1 MTQQANSGLAPRDA
15 RPKEQV
21 VVFAI
26 GEQSFVISAS
36 SVQEI
41 RSTDSLGGN
50 VVELDRPVL
59 PKVRHIVERDARS
72 YYVVSGYEHFH
83 LPLSRPTSVL
93 ILRNVPVAV
102 LVDRIEE
109 MAEMRVLLGLPRSFS
124 GEERTWYRGVTVL
137 GHKVVPVA
145 EPRGFLTAEELRCLE
160 EENPGLLQTVV
171 HPAGTSRR
179 RQGERA

>member
-1 MTQQANSGLAPRDA
+1 MTQPASPGLMPRDT
-15 RPKEQV
+15 RPREQV
-21 VVFAI
+21 VMFSIA
-26 GEQSFVISAS
+26 EYSFVISAS

-50 VVELDRPVL
+50 VVDLDRPVL
-59 PKVRHIVERDARS
+59 RKVRHIVERDARS

-109 MAEMRVLLGLPRSFS
+109 MAEMRVLLGLPQSFR
-124 GEERTWYRGVTVL
+124 GEERTWYRGLTVL
-137 GHKVVPVA
+137 DRKVLPVA
-145 EPRGFLTAEELRCLE
+145 NPLGFLT
-160 EENPGLLQTVV
+160 G
-171 HPAGTSRR
+171 
-179 RQGERA
+179 GE